1 MEKNK
6 SPTANLKLSKVIAGR
21 DKWRE
26 RSNLYQSEKRK
37 ISDRNRYLEKRN
49 QDLELRLQ
57 EKDDLLRQA
66 KREIEEIKKTV
77 SSPIMH
83 PYG

>member
-1 MEKNK
+1 MEENKN
-6 SPTANLKLSKVIAGR
+6 PTGNLKLSKVIAGR

-57 EKDDLLRQA
+57 EKDDLLTQA
-66 KREIEEIKKTV
+66 KREIEEIKKNR
-77 SSPIMH
+77 
-83 PYG
+83 